1 MFLFDV
7 PREHREALLHAMAAV
22 AAADGEVT
30 PPEAVLLDAAREAL
44 ALPSRPDGAF
54 DPGALASAAGSVRER
69 VVQAMLLMA
78 VMDGSGSP
86 NEARLIEATAS
97 MLGIDEPRVANLRQL
112 AEGRVGRMWLDL
124 TRKGYAKEEFL
135 LAAKEEGLRGLWK
148 TFGPILGLSSD
159 GALADRFIEAG
170 RLPEGT
176 LGRAYFDFLTR
187 HGLPF
192 PGEPRA
198 VAERGL
204 WHDLTHV
211 LGEYDTSPVDEALVV
226 SFIAGYR
233 REDPFF
239 WLFTI
244 ALQFQVGLRISP
256 FSPGVPGQID
266 PRAFVLHHQRGAAV
280 RVDLS
285 RDWNFRADW
294 ERPLAEVRRAL
305 GVPPRDGPLRGGRA
319 DAGPS

>member
-7 PREHREALLHAMAAV
+7 PREHRATLLDAMAAV
-22 AAADGEVT
+22 ARADGEVT
-30 PPEAVLLDAAREAL
+30 PPEQVLLDAAREAL
-44 ALPSRPDGAF
+44 GLGSDVEAQAF
-54 DPGALASAAGSVRER
+54 EATRLADVEPTVRER

-86 NEARLIEATAS
+86 HEARLVETTATQ
-97 MLGIDEPRVANLRQL
+97 LGVTEPRVRNLRQL
-112 AEGRVGRMWLDL
+112 AEGRVRAMWLDL

-135 LAAKEEGLRGLWK
+135 RAAKEDGVRGLWK
-148 TFGPILGLSSD
+148 TFAPILGLSTD
-159 GALADRFIEAG
+159 AALADRYIASG
-170 RLPEGT
+170 RLPAGT

-187 HGLPF
+187 NGLPF

-204 WHDLTHV
+204 WHDLSHV
-211 LGEYDTSPVDEALVV
+211 LGDYETTPVDEALVV

-256 FSPGVPGQID
+256 FSPGVPKQID
-266 PRAFVLHHQRGAAV
+266 PRAFVRHHQRGAAV
-280 RVDLS
+280 RLDLS
-285 RDWNFRADW
+285 REWHFQADW
-294 ERPLAEVRRAL
+294 ERPLEAVRADL
-305 GVPPRDGPLRGGRA
+305 HVPPRDR
-319 DAGPS
+319 S